1 MAYGLKVLTQFGV
14 QDIGNV
20 RSGQL
25 IQKSDHTTLN
35 GTVSTPSGFTNVN
48 CFAFAISR
56 DGKPTPALDFG
67 PGNSITW
74 KTTVGGESS
83 IDFSIYVVRHK

>member
-1 MAYGLKVLTQFGV
+1 MSYGMKVLTQDGFVDLGV
-14 QDIGNV
+14 V

-35 GTVSTPSGFTNVN
+35 GTVFTPTAAFTRLN
-48 CFAFAISR
+48 CFVFAISR
-56 DGKPTPALDFG
+56 DNKPSPALDFV
-67 PGNSITW
+67 GNSINW

-83 IDFSIYVVRHK
+83 LDFSIFLVRHK